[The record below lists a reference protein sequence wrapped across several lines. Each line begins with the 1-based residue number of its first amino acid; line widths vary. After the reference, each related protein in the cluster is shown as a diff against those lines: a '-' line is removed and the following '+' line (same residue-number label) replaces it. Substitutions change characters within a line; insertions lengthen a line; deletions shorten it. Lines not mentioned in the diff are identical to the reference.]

1 MARQSLQGRTRSASQ
16 DRLCESA
23 PQVIDRCLTTLFAP
37 TAVGDTEGNYGFT
50 TTSLFNGQLVIHD
63 SRSKACC
70 CSTLAMSQDRLCESS
85 PLVMGYNLSS
95 R

>member
-1 MARQSLQGRTRSASQ
+1 MKANTEANTGQPILFDVSLS
-16 DRLCESA
+16 L
-23 PQVIDRCLTTLFAP
+23 
-37 TAVGDTEGNYGFT
+37 

-70 CSTLAMSQDRLCESS
+70 YATLAMSQDRLCERAVLGRPVLHGIRASCPS
-85 PLVMGYNLSS
+85 APLVMGYNLAS